1 MSFDEA
7 AAYRHINHPNNPYW
21 DPDTTG
27 LCEGCESVR
36 ASGLCEG
43 CRQEN
48 SRRKNELRGEVA

>member
-7 AAYRHINHPNNPYW
+7 TAYQHINHPNNPYH
-21 DPDTTG
+21 DPDVRG
-27 LCEGCESVR
+27 LCPGCESVR

-48 SRRKNELRGEVA
+48 SRRKNERREVA